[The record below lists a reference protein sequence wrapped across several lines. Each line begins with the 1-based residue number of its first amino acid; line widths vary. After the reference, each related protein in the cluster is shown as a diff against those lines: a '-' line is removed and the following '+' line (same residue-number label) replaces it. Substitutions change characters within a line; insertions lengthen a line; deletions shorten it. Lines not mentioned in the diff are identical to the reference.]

1 MLFPLT
7 YALLRYVSK
16 TGDNWYAK
24 YALEKLEGYTLPNWY
39 VWIYATQLNNTFLIM
54 INFDHI
60 LTQGFIK
67 ILSEDRISKNV
78 SNIVTVLLLL
88 VIPAQ
93 VIGEAV
99 IFYLKPQVP
108 PKRDVAQVWAIN
120 EKLLID
126 IANLKVETD

>member
-1 MLFPLT
+1 
-7 YALLRYVSK
+7 
-16 TGDNWYAK
+16 
-24 YALEKLEGYTLPNWY
+24 
-39 VWIYATQLNNTFLIM
+39 M

-60 LTQGFIK
+60 LTHGFIK

-78 SNIVTVLLLL
+78 SNIVTILLLL